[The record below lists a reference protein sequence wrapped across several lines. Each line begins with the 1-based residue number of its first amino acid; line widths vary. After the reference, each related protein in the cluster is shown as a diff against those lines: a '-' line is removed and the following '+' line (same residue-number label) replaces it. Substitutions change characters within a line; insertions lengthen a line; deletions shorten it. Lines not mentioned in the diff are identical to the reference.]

1 MSHYVVTISR
11 QFAAMGRT
19 IGLKMA
25 SNLGVELL
33 DRDIVKEAAKRLGLQ
48 KGEVSHYDENPGRQS
63 FFLRK
68 TYLFDFSVYSIHNN
82 VFEVQKNIIQDYA
95 DKESC
100 IIVGRCADSILRDR
114 KNILNI
120 CIYAPLEA
128 RLQNCVKELGMD
140 EDKALEQ
147 IKTVDE
153 ARAAYRRKHCP
164 ECTSEFDDRHLMIDS
179 SRFGIEKTSEIL
191 TDIVKNTVAKD

>member
-25 SNLGVELL
+25 SNLGIELL

-100 IIVGRCADSILRDR
+100 IIVGRCADFILQDR
-114 KNILNI
+114 TDCLKVFVHANMKFRADRIVRV
-120 CIYAPLEA
+120 YGEREKSPEA
-128 RLQNCVKELGMD
+128 RLKEK
-140 EDKALEQ
+140 DKR
-147 IKTVDE
+147 
-153 ARAAYRRKHCP
+153 RAAYYRFYTDMKWGDAANYHVA
-164 ECTSEFDDRHLMIDS
+164 LDS
-179 SRFGIEKTSEIL
+179 GVIGIEKC
-191 TDIVKNTVAKD
+191 AKVIESLA

>member
-25 SNLGVELL
+25 SNLGIELL

-120 CIYAPLEA
+120 CCSVSPATAGAGRTTKKRSTPA
-128 RLQNCVKELGMD
+128 RGSRCRTGC
-140 EDKALEQ
+140 
-147 IKTVDE
+147 
-153 ARAAYRRKHCP
+153 AA
-164 ECTSEFDDRHLMIDS
+164 T
-179 SRFGIEKTSEIL
+179 
-191 TDIVKNTVAKD
+191 